1 MSATTTRTAAAAI
14 KKDPV
19 LAQLKRTQGQIGGVI
34 KMYEAD
40 RPCVDIVRQIVATRN
55 SLGRTAREFLTSEVD
70 RCSREKKPREL
81 EAILTELFR

>member
-1 MSATTTRTAAAAI
+1 
-14 KKDPV
+14 
-19 LAQLKRTQGQIGGVI
+19 
-34 KMYEAD
+34 MYEAD